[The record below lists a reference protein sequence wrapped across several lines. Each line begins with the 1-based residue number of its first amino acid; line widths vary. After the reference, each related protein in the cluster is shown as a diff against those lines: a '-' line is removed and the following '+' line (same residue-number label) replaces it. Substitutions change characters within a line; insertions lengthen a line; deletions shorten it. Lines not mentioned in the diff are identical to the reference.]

1 MGGARISLH
10 MRRTSCIMAGL
21 ATLAL
26 TPPLTIGFAHP
37 AVAQN
42 GSARATSPAE
52 LIKQRDK
59 ELEAVHAEQKKAAE
73 TEKKLRGEIDR
84 LGEDR
89 RKLNQDMI
97 DTAARIRS
105 AEQDVATIDN
115 RLHLLENSERGINN
129 SLESRREVIAQVLAA
144 LQRIGSHPPPA
155 LVVRP
160 EDALKSVRT
169 AILLGA
175 VIPELRSEAE
185 VLVADLAD
193 LVRVRREAAAER
205 TKRAADLT
213 SLNEQ
218 RTRLSL
224 LMDERKRRLGE
235 VEGEL
240 EAARRRAMQL
250 ALQADNLKDLITRL
264 ESSLDAATR
273 AARTDGGE
281 NQSEARANLAA
292 LKDPGRLT
300 PAIAFAAAKGLL
312 PLPVNGTR
320 TREFGAHDRL
330 GGTEKG
336 ISIATRP
343 AAQVTSPCDGWVV
356 YAAPYRSYG
365 QLLIL
370 NAGGGYHVLLA
381 GMERI
386 SVELGHFVLTGEPV
400 GVMGNGSR
408 SLFGFGASTSPPV
421 LYIEFRK
428 DGLPVDPSPWWAT
441 NDSEKV
447 RG

>member
-1 MGGARISLH
+1 
-10 MRRTSCIMAGL
+10 MAL
-21 ATLAL
+21 TLA
-26 TPPLTIGFAHP
+26 PPLAIGFPRQA
-37 AVAQN
+37 AAQN
-42 GSARATSPAE
+42 GTQRASSPAD
-52 LIKQRDK
+52 LLKQRDK
-59 ELEAVHAEQKKAAE
+59 ELEAVRAEQKKAAE
-73 TEKKLRGEIDR
+73 TEKKLRSEIDR

-89 RKLNQDMI
+89 RKLNQTMI
-97 DTAARIRS
+97 DTAANIRTV
-105 AEQDVATIDN
+105 EQELATIDN
-115 RLHLLENSERGINN
+115 RLQLLENSERGINN

-155 LVVRP
+155 LLVRP

-175 VIPELRSEAE
+175 VIPELRSEADL
-185 VLVADLAD
+185 LVADLAD

-205 TKRAADLT
+205 TKRTADLAN
-213 SLNEQ
+213 LNEQ

-224 LMDERKRRLGE
+224 LIDQRKRRLGE
-235 VEGEL
+235 VEGQF

-250 ALQADNLKDLITRL
+250 ALQADNLKDLIARL

-273 AARTDGGE
+273 AARNNNDAH
-281 NQSEARANLAA
+281 QSATQTNLAA

-312 PLPVNGTR
+312 PLPVNGTL
-320 TREFGAHDRL
+320 TREFGTRDRL
-330 GGTEKG
+330 GGIEKG
-336 ISIATRP
+336 VSIATRP
-343 AAQVTSPCDGWVV
+343 TAQVTSPCDGWVV

-400 GVMGNGSR
+400 GVMGNGST

>member
-1 MGGARISLH
+1 
-10 MRRTSCIMAGL
+10 MRRSSCLTAGL
-21 ATLAL
+21 AALAL
-26 TPPLTIGFAHP
+26 AP
-37 AVAQN
+37 AFVIADPDQAAAQN
-42 GSARATSPAE
+42 ERARATSPAE

-59 ELEAVHAEQKKAAE
+59 ELEGVRAEQKKAAE
-73 TEKKLRGEIDR
+73 TEKKLRSEIDR
-84 LGEDR
+84 LGADR
-89 RKLNQDMI
+89 RQLNQTMI
-97 DTAARIRS
+97 ETAARIRT

-115 RLHLLENSERGINN
+115 RLTLLEGSERGINS
-129 SLESRREVIAQVLAA
+129 SLASRREVIAQVLAA

-155 LVVRP
+155 LLVRP

-185 VLVADLAD
+185 LLVADLAD
-193 LVRVRREAAAER
+193 LVRVRKEAAAER
-205 TKRAADLT
+205 DKRTADLAD
-213 SLNEQ
+213 LNEQ
-218 RTRLSL
+218 RTKLSL
-224 LMDERKRRLGE
+224 LIDERKRRLGE
-235 VEGEL
+235 AEGAYES
-240 EAARRRAMQL
+240 ARRRAMQL
-250 ALQADNLKDLITRL
+250 ALQADNLKDLISRL
-264 ESSLDAATR
+264 EASLDAATR
-273 AARTDGGE
+273 AARNNDDAH
-281 NQSEARANLAA
+281 QSVTQANLAA

-300 PAIAFAAAKGLL
+300 PAIAFASAKGML

-320 TREFGAHDRL
+320 TRAFGDRDRL
-330 GGTEKG
+330 GGIEKG
-336 ISIATRP
+336 MSLVTRP

-381 GMERI
+381 GMDRI

-400 GVMGNGSR
+400 GVMGNGSK

-428 DGLPVDPSPWWAT
+428 DGQPVDPSPWWAT

>member
-1 MGGARISLH
+1 
-10 MRRTSCIMAGL
+10 MAVPVL
-21 ATLAL
+21 APALACAL
-26 TPPLTIGFAHP
+26 TSVAAAQSEPARTI
-37 AVAQN
+37 
-42 GSARATSPAE
+42 SPAE

-59 ELEAVHAEQKKAAE
+59 ELEAVRAEQKKAAE
-73 TEKKLRGEIDR
+73 TEKKLRSEIDQ

-89 RKLNQDMI
+89 RKLNQTMI
-97 DTAARIRS
+97 ETAARIRT
-105 AEQDVATIDN
+105 AEQDLAAIEN
-115 RLHLLENSERGINN
+115 KLELLENSERGINN
-129 SLESRREVIAQVLAA
+129 SLEGRREVIAQVLAA
-144 LQRIGSHPPPA
+144 LQRIGRNPPPA
-155 LVVRP
+155 LLVRP

-175 VIPELRSEAE
+175 VIPELRSEAN
-185 VLVADLAD
+185 LLAADLAD
-193 LVRVRREAAAER
+193 LVRVRREAATER
-205 TKRAADLT
+205 AKRTADLAD
-213 SLNEQ
+213 LNEQ

-224 LMDERKRRLGE
+224 LNDERKRRLGE
-235 VEGEL
+235 VEGEF

-250 ALQADNLKDLITRL
+250 ALQADNLKDLISRL

-273 AARTDGGE
+273 AARNNDDVR
-281 NQSEARANLAA
+281 QSEVRANLAA

-300 PAIAFAAAKGLL
+300 PAIAFASAKGML

-320 TREFGAHDRL
+320 TREFGARDML

-336 ISIATRP
+336 VSIATRP

-370 NAGGGYHVLLA
+370 NGGGGYHILLA
-381 GMERI
+381 GMDRI

-400 GVMGNGSR
+400 GVMGSGSQ
-408 SLFGFGASTSPPV
+408 SLFGFGTGTTPPV